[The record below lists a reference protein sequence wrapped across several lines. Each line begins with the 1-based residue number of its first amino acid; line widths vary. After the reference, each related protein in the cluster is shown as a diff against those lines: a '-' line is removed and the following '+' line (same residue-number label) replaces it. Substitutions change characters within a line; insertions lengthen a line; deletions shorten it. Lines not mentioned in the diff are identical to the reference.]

1 MGRCVIATGS
11 SATIAPHRTARQW
24 IGVVIFTAGGVATV
38 AWAVV
43 AILTLVDLAGGATA
57 PTYVPSLEAGA
68 IPLAITVAG
77 VLFYGGVP
85 RVTLRAGCLG
95 AAWGVA
101 LLLFIAGIYGTLDT
115 ARGMRLSGPSD
126 QAQASA
132 MVRTVVV
139 EPILTLAAMAG
150 IGLWRR
156 QWLPTLVAAAT
167 LMSILGLLD
176 LLFFTSAFSA
186 IP

>member
-1 MGRCVIATGS
+1 
-11 SATIAPHRTARQW
+11 
-24 IGVVIFTAGGVATV
+24 
-38 AWAVV
+38 
-43 AILTLVDLAGGATA
+43 
-57 PTYVPSLEAGA
+57 
-68 IPLAITVAG
+68 
-77 VLFYGGVP
+77 
-85 RVTLRAGCLG
+85 
-95 AAWGVA
+95 
-101 LLLFIAGIYGTLDT
+101 
-115 ARGMRLSGPSD
+115 MRLSGPSD

>member
-1 MGRCVIATGS
+1 VL
-11 SATIAPHRTARQW
+11 
-24 IGVVIFTAGGVATV
+24 FTAGGVATV

-43 AILTLVDLAGGATA
+43 AILTLVDLADGATA
-57 PTYVPSLEAGA
+57 PTYVPSLVAGA

-85 RVTLRAGCLG
+85 SVTLRAGCLG

-101 LLLFIAGIYGTLDT
+101 LLFFIGGIYGTID
-115 ARGMRLSGPSD
+115 A
-126 QAQASA
+126 ANKAEVSA
-132 MVRTVVV
+132 MVRAVVV
-139 EPILTLAAMAG
+139 EPILTLAVMAG

-156 QWLPTLVAAAT
+156 QWLPTLVAGAT
-167 LMSILGLLD
+167 LMFIFGLLD
-176 LLFFTSAFSA
+176 LLFFTRAFSA

>member
-1 MGRCVIATGS
+1 M
-11 SATIAPHRTARQW
+11 
-24 IGVVIFTAGGVATV
+24 
-38 AWAVV
+38 AWAVF

-57 PTYVPSLEAGA
+57 PTYVPSLVAGA

-101 LLLFIAGIYGTLDT
+101 LLLFIGGIYGTLE
-115 ARGMRLSGPSD
+115 AANGLRLGGPSD
-126 QAQASA
+126 QAEAST
-132 MVRTVVV
+132 MVRAVVV
-139 EPILTLAAMAG
+139 ESILTLGVMAG

-156 QWLPTLVAAAT
+156 QWLGTLVAGAT
-167 LMSILGLLD
+167 VMSILGLVD
-176 LLFFTSAFSA
+176 LLFFTRAFSA

>member
-1 MGRCVIATGS
+1 VL
-11 SATIAPHRTARQW
+11 
-24 IGVVIFTAGGVATV
+24 FTAGGVATV

-57 PTYVPSLEAGA
+57 PTYVPSLVAGA

-77 VLFYGGVP
+77 VLFYGRVP
-85 RVTLRAGCLG
+85 RVTLQAGCLG

-101 LLLFIAGIYGTLDT
+101 LALFIAGIYGTLDAANG
-115 ARGMRLSGPSD
+115 ARLGGPSY
-126 QAQASA
+126 QAEASA
-132 MVRTVVV
+132 KVRAVVV
-139 EPILTLAAMAG
+139 EPILTLAVMAG

-156 QWLPTLVAAAT
+156 QWLPTLVAGAT
-167 LMSILGLLD
+167 LMFIFGLLD
-176 LLFFTSAFSA
+176 LLLFTRAFSA